1 MGLAALRDAGL
12 ARQYGDVVRQEL
24 AAVGIRQVLYP
35 QVDLATEPRWGRTGL
50 SMGENANLTTSLML
64 AMLDGFRGAGGDTK
78 GSVIATVKHFLGA
91 GPMENGEDA
100 HFPWGKNTTYPGNNL
115 PYHLTP
121 FKAAIAAGAPQI
133 MPYYSRPKGIEA
145 WDNIGFAFNKPVIT
159 DLLREDLGFEG
170 IVLTDFGIL
179 THQPWGLEDKTVLE
193 RTLAVLE
200 AGCDII
206 GGESS
211 PENIVT
217 LVHEGAIE
225 ESRIDTSVRKLMRQQ
240 FELGLFDNPFANE
253 TSARLVVGKEESMK
267 LGSYSQQ
274 ASLTLVVNKETF
286 LPLQWKTRPLKVYAE
301 GIASA
306 VLEKRGL
313 TVVNTTE
320 ESELAILRLASPFSP
335 SDPEW
340 PAAAAINNGS
350 LAYTLEEQ
358 QRQTTI
364 YEAVPTIVDIKLQ
377 RPAVMPEIVEKASAV
392 FVNYGSSDDALLD
405 VIFNVNDADP
415 KGKLPFDLPSS
426 MAAVEASFEDLP
438 FDTADPLF
446 NYGHELSY
454 RWE

>member
-1 MGLAALRDAGL
+1 MQDLAQKTPAKIPITFPTDPQHGWTLDGATSNVGESLSRWTEPMGLAALRDAGL

-78 GSVIATVKHFLGA
+78 GSVIATVKHFPGA
-91 GPMENGEDA
+91 GPMEKGEDA
-100 HFPWGKNTTYPGNNL
+100 HFPRGKNTTYPGNNL

-179 THQPWGLEDKTVLE
+179 TQQPWGLEDKTVLE

-211 PENIVT
+211 PENIV
-217 LVHEGAIE
+217 
-225 ESRIDTSVRKLMRQQ
+225 
-240 FELGLFDNPFANE
+240 
-253 TSARLVVGKEESMK
+253 
-267 LGSYSQQ
+267 
-274 ASLTLVVNKETF
+274 
-286 LPLQWKTRPLKVYAE
+286 
-301 GIASA
+301 
-306 VLEKRGL
+306 
-313 TVVNTTE
+313 
-320 ESELAILRLASPFSP
+320 
-335 SDPEW
+335 
-340 PAAAAINNGS
+340 
-350 LAYTLEEQ
+350 
-358 QRQTTI
+358 
-364 YEAVPTIVDIKLQ
+364 
-377 RPAVMPEIVEKASAV
+377 
-392 FVNYGSSDDALLD
+392 
-405 VIFNVNDADP
+405 
-415 KGKLPFDLPSS
+415 
-426 MAAVEASFEDLP
+426 
-438 FDTADPLF
+438 
-446 NYGHELSY
+446 
-454 RWE
+454 